1 MKGFKPFPFP
11 VLSLCLGF
19 LLMTACGG
27 SHPPNPPGALNIVN
41 KTVPNGVVQSGYN
54 VTLIPSGGLA
64 PYTWTLNSGTLPPG
78 LALSTGGDIS
88 GTPLITDLDP
98 NGNAKTYNF
107 GVKVTDSQ
115 TPTAAFQT
123 ASFSIT
129 INPLPMVT
137 STTLPNGTIGL
148 PYTTTLTNSGGLT
161 PFSWSCSGAAG
172 GSCATVLPPGLS
184 LNASSGIISGTP
196 TGPAQAYPFTIQV
209 TDADGN
215 TASAQVS
222 ITITGKLQGTFAF
235 SFNGYNSGQPFY
247 TVGSFTGDGAG
258 NLTGVLD
265 QNGLG
270 APGVVTDTPF
280 TGTYS
285 VNANGLGSMT
295 LIIPAL
301 GTFNYSLA
309 VPLSGDLKFILAD
322 STHPQVYGSG
332 VIKAQNISGL
342 TGLAT
347 LAGRWALGSFGVDN
361 GGHRSAGAG
370 SFQVNSSGTLTSGIE
385 DTNDNGIPAQSLPL
399 TGSWVLDT
407 DFATTGRGT
416 ETLTVGANTL
426 HYAFYVVNPKS
437 ELVAVQT
444 DAVSSGASLSLVSLL
459 QPIGNITG
467 GGGFSNAMLNGSSV
481 MELNGVSNSTGSSL
495 PDVQL
500 GVADFNGTGSITLYQ
515 TDENNSGTATQNI
528 FTTGTYNIDPNNGST
543 TGRVIVTGLGTGPQ
557 PVWYL
562 VNANRGF
569 VIGTDSSVTEG
580 SFEPQSGSPFGLP
593 SFLLSYAGGTI
604 QPVLASVTNEVDS
617 TTIPAPGGTLV
628 VTYDTSG
635 SAGPMTN
642 LMLSSA
648 YVLDA
653 NGATTGRIILTA
665 KGSPVPTAIVYMIT
679 APLSGVNDRT
689 ANKWASINIA
699 TPAGSADPNPRLTV
713 VQSTSGPF

>member
-1 MKGFKPFPFP
+1 M
-11 VLSLCLGF
+11 
-19 LLMTACGG
+19 
-27 SHPPNPPGALNIVN
+27 
-41 KTVPNGVVQSGYN
+41 
-54 VTLIPSGGLA
+54 
-64 PYTWTLNSGTLPPG
+64 PPG

-129 INPLPMVT
+129 INPLPVVT

-161 PFSWSCSGAAG
+161 PFSWSCSAA
-172 GSCATVLPPGLS
+172 AEFVRHVLPPGTVFEREL
-184 LNASSGIISGTP
+184 GIISGTP
-196 TGPAQAYPFTIQV
+196 TGPAQSYPFTIQV
-209 TDADGN
+209 TDADWQYGQR
-215 TASAQVS
+215 QVS

-247 TVGSFTGDGAG
+247 TVGSFVGNGAG

-270 APGVVTDTPF
+270 APGVVTNTPF
-280 TGTYS
+280 TGTYI

-370 SFQVNSSGTLTSGIE
+370 SFQVNSTGTLTSGIE

-426 HYAFYVVNPKS
+426 HYAFYVVDPRTNWSRCKR
-437 ELVAVQT
+437 
-444 DAVSSGASLSLVSLL
+444 
-459 QPIGNITG
+459 
-467 GGGFSNAMLNGSSV
+467 
-481 MELNGVSNSTGSSL
+481 
-495 PDVQL
+495 
-500 GVADFNGTGSITLYQ
+500 
-515 TDENNSGTATQNI
+515 TQ
-528 FTTGTYNIDPNNGST
+528 
-543 TGRVIVTGLGTGPQ
+543 
-557 PVWYL
+557 
-562 VNANRGF
+562 
-569 VIGTDSSVTEG
+569 
-580 SFEPQSGSPFGLP
+580 
-593 SFLLSYAGGTI
+593 
-604 QPVLASVTNEVDS
+604 
-617 TTIPAPGGTLV
+617 
-628 VTYDTSG
+628 
-635 SAGPMTN
+635 
-642 LMLSSA
+642 
-648 YVLDA
+648 
-653 NGATTGRIILTA
+653 
-665 KGSPVPTAIVYMIT
+665 SPVA
-679 APLSGVNDRT
+679 
-689 ANKWASINIA
+689 
-699 TPAGSADPNPRLTV
+699 RL
-713 VQSTSGPF
+713 